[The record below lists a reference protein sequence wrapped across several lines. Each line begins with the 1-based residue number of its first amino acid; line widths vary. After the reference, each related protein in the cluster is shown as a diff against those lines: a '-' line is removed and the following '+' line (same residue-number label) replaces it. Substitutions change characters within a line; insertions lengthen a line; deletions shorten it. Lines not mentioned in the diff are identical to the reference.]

1 MDSNKKSI
9 LVTWDFTDVSEYA
22 LEHAIRISKIV
33 DNNIA
38 LIHIIKR
45 KSEADDAIQKM
56 TEAAEKI
63 QDKHGIKPTIIVKEG
78 TIFTTIG
85 EIATEIDAN
94 LVIMGTHGI
103 KGMQKLTGS
112 WALKVI
118 VSSKVPFIVVQGPPG
133 TNQFNNLVFPVDFR
147 LENKEKL
154 SWINYLAKYYRS
166 KIYIFKENITDSILK
181 KRTNNN
187 LIFAKKILDSKNIN
201 YEIVTAEGKESFPD
215 ETIKFAQKIKAD
227 LILVMTTK
235 NIGFKDFVLGANE
248 QQIIANSAKIP
259 VMCINPRDDLRKV
272 AGFR

>member
-1 MDSNKKSI
+1 MDNNKKSI
-9 LVTWDFTDVSEYA
+9 LVTWDFTPVSNYA

-33 DNNIA
+33 DNDIA
-38 LIHIIKR
+38 LIHIIK
-45 KSEADDAIQKM
+45 KKDEADEAIQKM
-56 TEAAEKI
+56 NVTIEKVHEE
-63 QDKHGIKPTIIVKEG
+63 HGIKPSIIVKEG

-85 EIATEIDAN
+85 EVATEIDAN

-103 KGMQKLTGS
+103 RGMQKLTGS

-133 TNQFNNLVFPVDFR
+133 TNHFNNIVFPVDFR

-154 SWINYLAKYYRS
+154 SWVNYLAKYYRS

-201 YEIVTAEGKESFPD
+201 YEIVTAEGKEAFPD
-215 ETIKFAQKIKAD
+215 ETINFAHKLHAD

-235 NIGFKDFVLGANE
+235 NIGFKDYVLGANE

-259 VMCINPRDDLRKV
+259 VMCINPRDDLRKIG
-272 AGFR
+272 GFR

>member
-9 LVTWDFTDVSEYA
+9 LVTWDFTLVSEYA

-38 LIHIIKR
+38 LIHIIKK
-45 KSEADDAIQKM
+45 KSDAEEAIQKM
-56 TEAAEKI
+56 TTTAEKI
-63 QDKHGIKPTIIVKEG
+63 HAEHNIKPTIIVKEG

-85 EIATEIDAN
+85 KIATEIDAN

-118 VSSKVPFIVVQGPPG
+118 VSSKVPFIVVQSPPG
-133 TNQFNNLVFPVDFR
+133 TNHFNNIVFPVDFR

-154 SWINYLAKYYRS
+154 SWVNYLAKYYRS
-166 KIYIFKENITDSILK
+166 KISIFKENITDSILK

-187 LIFAKKILDSKNIN
+187 LIFAKKIMDSKNIN
-201 YEIVTAEGKESFPD
+201 YSISTAEGKESFPD
-215 ETIKFAQKIKAD
+215 ETIKFAQESNAD
-227 LILVMTTK
+227 LILVMTTR
-235 NIGFKDFVLGANE
+235 NIGIKDFVIGANE

-259 VMCINPRDDLRKV
+259 VMCINPRDDLRKIS
-272 AGFR
+272 GFR